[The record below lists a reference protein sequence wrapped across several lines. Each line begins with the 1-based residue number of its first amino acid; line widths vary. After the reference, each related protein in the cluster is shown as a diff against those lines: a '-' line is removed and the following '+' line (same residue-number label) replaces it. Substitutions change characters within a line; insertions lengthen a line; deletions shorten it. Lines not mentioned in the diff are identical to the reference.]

1 MRIEDYFED
10 FDKSYYYLGV
20 ISQVYRTNAIIQ
32 VENLT
37 LMNFKRINCE
47 IFSPNTINFYVLIES
62 SNGIYFGEIF
72 QSKVSNEAS
81 VHKMLNSGQNE
92 KIFPELGVEI
102 LGYMPLDEKFFC
114 LPGTNTVGITDKVYI
129 ANEKIITDY
138 VSSVEVRRH
147 SEEKLPSFAKLCI
160 NSQQYPIYLQPRT
173 LFDRHLMAI
182 GTTNSGKSTSALSIL
197 DNLISSNIKVLII
210 DPTGEYKEA
219 FNDEEVDKYNL
230 GSDAFLSVSKLSFQ
244 HWAILFEINEG
255 TQPAILFEA
264 IKSLRYQKKIG
275 KAGPYE
281 KYGNRVINILG
292 ELNELTPE
300 DTDFDLSL
308 LSKQIEN
315 EAVIEEKGKYKKDN
329 FKFGI
334 NQYLIQKVNYI
345 LENTSFT
352 NFFNSNEKDIIK
364 VIEEFIIN
372 SKKSLYINTSAI
384 GYSDGIGGM
393 IIDLISNYILNKSDQ
408 ISRPF
413 VIFID
418 EVHRYTTSKSING
431 LSYYSGL
438 TNIARE
444 GRKKGIFLFLT
455 TQNPNDVDKVLL
467 GQVGS
472 LLIHRLT
479 SVDELKVI
487 SNYLSEQQLKQVKNL
502 NTGEAIFTSVNLLK
516 DLYLKIDKC
525 DRKHHNNT
533 PSLWGM

>member
-20 ISQVYRTNAIIQ
+20 ISQVYRSNAVIQ

-102 LGYMPLDEKFFC
+102 LGYMPLEEKFFC

-129 ANEKIITDY
+129 ANEKIITAY
-138 VSSVEVRRH
+138 VSSVEVRRN
-147 SEEKLPSFAKLCI
+147 SEEKLSSFAKLCI
-160 NSQQYPIYLQPRT
+160 NSQQYPVYLQPRT

-182 GTTNSGKSTSALSIL
+182 GMTNSGKSTSALSIL

-255 TQPAILFEA
+255 TQPAVLFEA

-275 KAGPYE
+275 KTVPYE
-281 KYGNRVINILG
+281 KNGKFVNNILR
-292 ELNELTPE
+292 ELNELTSE
-300 DTDFDLSL
+300 DTDFDLCL

-315 EAVIEEKGKYKKDN
+315 EAVIEERGKYKKDV

-334 NQYLIQKVNYI
+334 NQYLIQKVNYK
-345 LENTSFT
+345 LENTSFI

-393 IIDLISNYILNKSDQ
+393 IIDLISNYILNRSDQ

-418 EVHRYTTSKSING
+418 EVHRYTTSKSFNG
-431 LSYYSGL
+431 ESYYSGL

-479 SVDELKVI
+479 SIDELKVI

-525 DRKHHNNT
+525 DRNHHNDT
-533 PSLWGM
+533 PSLWGI